1 MNDVL
6 VFHNGAIY
14 TADPEGSWAEA
25 VAIAGG
31 SIVAVGNLDPIL
43 ESSPDADRIDLG
55 GRTMVPGFIDPH
67 NHYLSTGESLASLDL
82 RYPAIASV
90 EDLVEIVAQEAAET
104 PAGTWIRGFGF
115 DYAKYEATPTR
126 WDLDRATGDHPVGLT
141 HISGHYLL
149 VNSVALEAAGIN
161 NDTPDP
167 KGGCFVRD
175 GKGRV
180 TGLCQDAAQ
189 QLVQPVAVDVGSHGI
204 NFHIEAPLD
213 ELVAAVDRAG
223 SAFVAAGL
231 TTVADAQVSHREM
244 AAYREARRRG
254 KWWVRTACM
263 PLSHQL
269 LDYAAVGLAGPFGD
283 DELWIGPMKFYM
295 DGSMIGGTAVFS
307 EPYGEQG
314 EFAGLQFWE
323 PEELRS
329 LVVEAHAQ
337 GWQIGIH
344 AQGDLAIEGVI
355 NAFEAAM
362 TAHPRPDPRHRI
374 EHCGYPTPAQLE
386 RMAALG
392 IIAVNQPNLLVDSGD
407 EFLARLGERAHW
419 LQPMR
424 AELEAGVKFVLSS
437 DSDVT
442 SYRPLDTIAAA
453 VQRTTL
459 GNREIG
465 PDQKLT
471 IEEAVRAHTIDAAF
485 SIMAEDRLGSIE
497 PGKFADLTVIDGD
510 LLGDQPG
517 EIRDLEIWMTVLDGK
532 VVYDPSDARV
542 TDEVKRQ

>member
-1 MNDVL
+1 MNNVR
-6 VFHNGAIY
+6 VFFNGAIY
-14 TADPEGSWAEA
+14 TADPTGSWSDA
-25 VAIAGG
+25 VAIGG
-31 SIVAVGNLDPIL
+31 NRILAVGDLDPIL
-43 ESSPDADRIDLG
+43 ARFPEAERIDLE

-67 NHYLSTGESLASLDL
+67 NHYLSTGESMASLDL
-82 RYPAIASV
+82 RYPAISSV
-90 EDLVEIVAQEAAET
+90 EDLVEIVAREAAET
-104 PAGTWIRGFGF
+104 PAGSWIRGFGF
-115 DYAKYEATPTR
+115 DYAKYEAVPTR
-126 WDLDRATGDHPVGLT
+126 WDLDRATGEHPVGLS

-149 VNSVALEAAGIN
+149 VNSVALETAGIN
-161 NDTPDP
+161 DDTPDP

-175 GKGRV
+175 DEGRV

-189 QLVQPVAVDVGSHGI
+189 QFVQPVAVDVGSHGI

-213 ELVAAVDRAG
+213 ELVAAVERAG

-269 LDYAAVGLAGPFGD
+269 QEFGAIGLAGPFGD

-329 LVVEAHAQ
+329 LVVKAHSH

-362 TAHPRPDPRHRI
+362 QAHPRPDPRHRI

-392 IIAVNQPNLLVDSGD
+392 VIAVNQPNLLVDSGD
-407 EFLARLGERAHW
+407 EFLIRLDERAHW

-424 AELEAGVKFVLSS
+424 AELDAGVRFVLSS

-459 GNREIG
+459 GSREIG
-465 PDQKLT
+465 PDQVIT
-471 IEEAVRAHTIDAAF
+471 VEEAVRAHTIDAAF
-485 SIMAEDRLGSIE
+485 SLFAEDRLGSIE
-497 PGKFADLTVIDGD
+497 AGKLADLTVIDGD
-510 LLGDQPG
+510 LFGVPG
-517 EIRDLEIWMTVLDGK
+517 EQISDLEIWMTVLDGEIRHGGSEAT
-532 VVYDPSDARV
+532 PR
-542 TDEVKRQ
+542 

>member
-1 MNDVL
+1 MSQVR

-14 TADPEGSWAEA
+14 TADQEGSWAEA
-25 VAIAGG
+25 VA
-31 SIVAVGNLDPIL
+31 VANGRIL
-43 ESSPDADRIDLG
+43 EVGQANSILNRFPDAEQVDLE

-67 NHYLSTGESLASLDL
+67 NHYLSTGESLGSLDL

-90 EDLVEIVAQEAAET
+90 EDLVEIVAKAAAET
-104 PAGTWIRGFGF
+104 PPGGWIRGFGF
-115 DYAKYEATPTR
+115 DYAKYGAEPTR
-126 WDLDRATGDHPVGLT
+126 WDLDRATTDHLVGLT

-149 VNSVALEAAGIN
+149 VNTTALEAAGIG
-161 NDTPDP
+161 DRTPDP
-167 KGGCFVRD
+167 KGGCLVRD
-175 GKGRV
+175 AEGRV

-189 QLVQPVAVDVGSHGI
+189 AMVQPVAVEVGSHGI
-204 NFHIEAPLD
+204 NFHIEASLD

-223 SAFVAAGL
+223 AAFVAAGL
-231 TTVADAQVSHREM
+231 TTVADAQVSSREM
-244 AAYREARRRG
+244 AGYREAKRRG

-269 LDYAAVGLAGPFGD
+269 HNYKSIGLAGPFGD

-307 EPYGEQG
+307 EPYGEHG
-314 EFAGLQFWE
+314 EFTGLLFWD
-323 PEELRS
+323 PEELRE
-329 LVVEAHAQ
+329 LVVDAHAQ

-344 AQGDLAIEGVI
+344 AQGDLAIEAVLD
-355 NAFEAAM
+355 AFEAAM
-362 TAHPRPDPRHRI
+362 EAHPRPDSRHRI

-392 IIAVNQPNLLVDSGD
+392 VIAVNQPNLLVDSGD
-407 EFLARLGERAHW
+407 EFLLRLGERAHW

-424 AELEAGVKFVLSS
+424 AELDAGVRFVLSS

-453 VQRTTL
+453 IHRTTL
-459 GNREIG
+459 GGREIG
-465 PDQKLT
+465 PDQTLT

-485 SIMAEDRLGSIE
+485 SIRAEDRIGSIE
-497 PGKFADLTVIDGD
+497 PGKFADLTIIDGN
-510 LLGDQPG
+510 LFALPAEEIAGLGV
-517 EIRDLEIWMTVLDGK
+517 WMTVLNGE
-532 VVYDPSDARV
+532 VAYRPAEV
-542 TDEVKRQ
+542 T